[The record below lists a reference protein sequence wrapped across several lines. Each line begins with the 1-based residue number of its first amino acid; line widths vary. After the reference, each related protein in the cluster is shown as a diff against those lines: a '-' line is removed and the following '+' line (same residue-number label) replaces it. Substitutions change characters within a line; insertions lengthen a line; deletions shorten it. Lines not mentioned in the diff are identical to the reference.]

1 MQEIN
6 GVRYAVAGGDIA
18 AVQRKIESSR
28 AIRDRMRLGVTVMV
42 VRDSVAELE
51 EYAKKQ
57 PPGPA
62 QGWPKGTKWTDVA
75 AFYDPATKTLIISSS
90 NKVRHGSSDK
100 TLHEIGHA
108 IEDITGIQGLLHE
121 LRALGCAIAV
131 DDFGTGFSTFAY
143 LRQLEADYL
152 KIDGSIIQGL
162 PDDPLD
168 RTVIAALTSIAE
180 IAGKRTIAEWVE
192 DPKMLVALYECGVD
206 YAQGYA
212 VAHPRL
218 QLMPR
223 AAAPRTKAMA
233 SSMADRGGMRKSTAL
248 PCTLAMTIDEDE
260 FWKAFDMID
269 IITSPAAS
277 PSA

>member
-1 MQEIN
+1 
-6 GVRYAVAGGDIA
+6 VRYNIDPTALIFE
-18 AVQRKIESSR
+18 ITESR
-28 AIRDRMRLGVTVMV
+28 
-42 VRDSVAELE
+42 
-51 EYAKKQ
+51 
-57 PPGPA
+57 
-62 QGWPKGTKWTDVA
+62 
-75 AFYDPATKTLIISSS
+75 
-90 NKVRHGSSDK
+90 
-100 TLHEIGHA
+100 A
-108 IEDITGIQGLLHE
+108 IEDITGMQALLHD
-121 LRALGCAIAV
+121 LRALGCAVAV

-223 AAAPRTKAMA
+223 TVVDDVPEEAPAP
-233 SSMADRGGMRKSTAL
+233 AL
-248 PCTLAMTIDEDE
+248 RSGTVG
-260 FWKAFDMID
+260 
-269 IITSPAAS
+269 
-277 PSA
+277 